1 MNKNVYAYLM
11 LGAVVLAGLGGFYF
25 SEGGL
30 TSVSQ
35 ENQAPAT
42 GMLSITIVDAE
53 VNEDSVQPLEE
64 DVSS

>member
-1 MNKNVYAYLM
+1 MNNNVYAYLL

-30 TSVSQ
+30 TSVSP
-35 ENQAPAT
+35 EPQAPIT

-53 VNEDSVQPLEE
+53 LNEDSVQPSEE